1 MCLCTVSWL
10 EMLMAQVLSMLR
22 WRSLGWA
29 ECMHLGG
36 AHGTAVSGSIQ
47 PTTAVEIAS
56 IGVLL
61 LLAPSY
67 ASNDCRHESSQGCR
81 PRGNKV
87 FMSVSNA
94 IREPAYK

>member
-1 MCLCTVSWL
+1 MR
-10 EMLMAQVLSMLR
+10 LR
-22 WRSLGWA
+22 SVR
-29 ECMHLGG
+29 
-36 AHGTAVSGSIQ
+36 GTAASGSIQ
-47 PTTAVEIAS
+47 PTTAVEIAY

-67 ASNDCRHESSQGCR
+67 ASNGCRHESSQGCR
-81 PRGNKV
+81 LRGNKV